1 MDTVETRHGSRIHHG
16 THSDRIYVM
25 HLNTADIEGL
35 TATLDNL
42 ALQNGY
48 GKIVAKIPA
57 WAWPAFASR
66 DYLKEAAVPCFFNG
80 RTDGYFIAKYFSASR
95 RNDPRMEETL
105 RALLKGGRRPADRDG
120 RSRGSQHAVAACRAS
135 DAVEMSALYGEA
147 FQSYPFPIHQP
158 AYLTRLIDEG
168 VGYFGVRKSGRLVA
182 VAAAEIDPRA
192 ENAEMTDFATRP
204 EWRGNGLAK
213 RLLRH
218 MESTVAAKG
227 IKTAYTIARA
237 GSEGMNR
244 VFMRQGYQY
253 AGWLTNNTQIGGRI
267 ESMLVWYKLLGR
279 PTPT

>member
-1 MDTVETRHGSRIHHG
+1 V
-16 THSDRIYVM
+16 V
-25 HLNTADIEGL
+25 
-35 TATLDNL
+35 
-42 ALQNGY
+42 
-48 GKIVAKIPA
+48 
-57 WAWPAFASR
+57 
-66 DYLKEAAVPCFFNG
+66 
-80 RTDGYFIAKYFSASR
+80 
-95 RNDPRMEETL
+95 
-105 RALLKGGRRPADRDG
+105 
-120 RSRGSQHAVAACRAS
+120 ACRAS

-218 MESTVAAKG
+218 MESTVAARG

-267 ESMLVWYKLLGR
+267 ESMLVWY
-279 PTPT
+279 